1 MRISKNRTACW
12 LAGTVLGLLVSCG
25 GGGGSSPPAPGP
37 GADINDPACPLQYT
51 VSDAPLL
58 AGEDPHLRQQ
68 WHLANDGT
76 VTGRPGED
84 LRAIAA
90 WNTTKGEG
98 VRVAVIDDAIE
109 ITHEDIAP
117 NVVAG
122 ASFNYR
128 QARRGNSWPLPCND
142 DDGHGTSVAGL
153 IAARDGNG
161 LGVAGVAP
169 RASLVGYNA
178 LATSLDVDVSEA
190 LNRDLELNSVFNNS
204 WGSPDDGFL
213 HPAEPSFIA
222 AIEHGIR
229 HGRAGKGAIYVFP
242 SGNGGCYNPDLQST
256 PAVEPCVRENS
267 NYDGYVNKLGVIA
280 ACAVDSNGRQPFY
293 GERGANL
300 LVCAPSSNLPP
311 DSSNGFTNAD
321 IRTTAI
327 RNQYRDD
334 FTGTSAST
342 PMVAGAV
349 ALMLSVNPELTW
361 RDVRLILAHTARQ
374 NDFPP
379 AGPPIPDPEW
389 QSALGLHF
397 SHKYGF
403 GVVDAE
409 AAVQAARNWTSVG
422 GRDSLLQCGPY
433 AQPVG
438 LPLPDPVASGSG
450 STPQPVASAIAVADC
465 PIAKIEFV
473 EVRFTATNDA
483 QNGAHPST
491 GDLRIRL
498 QSPQG
503 LVSELSDAHVCYNSQ
518 EQPVNCGSYNDY
530 PFGSVRHLD
539 EPVINAGNGNWTLEV
554 TDMLR
559 GDTGRFGSWSIT
571 FYGRQ

>member
-1 MRISKNRTACW
+1 MRISKNRSACW

-25 GGGGSSPPAPGP
+25 GGSDAPAPAPSGSL
-37 GADINDPACPLQYT
+37 NDPACQLQYSLT
-51 VSDAPLL
+51 DAPVL
-58 AGEDPHLRQQ
+58 AGADPQLPQQ
-68 WHLANDGT
+68 WHLNNDGT

-84 LRAIAA
+84 LRAFGA
-90 WNTTKGEG
+90 WTVTKGEG

-109 ITHEDIAP
+109 VTHEDLAP

-128 QARRGNSWPLPCND
+128 QVGRGNSWPLPCNS

-153 IAARDGNG
+153 IVARDGNA
-161 LGVAGVAP
+161 LGMAGVAP

-178 LATSLDVDVSEA
+178 LATSLDTDVSEA
-190 LNRDLELNSVFNNS
+190 LNRDLALNSVFNNS

-222 AIEHGIR
+222 AIEHGITQ
-229 HGRAGKGAIYVFP
+229 GRGGKGAIYVFP

-267 NYDGYVNKLGVIA
+267 NYDGYVNKLGIIA

-321 IRTTAI
+321 VRTTAI
-327 RNQYRDD
+327 QNRYRDD

-342 PMVAGAV
+342 PMVAGVA
-349 ALMLSVNPELTW
+349 ALMLAINPALTW
-361 RDVRLILAHTARQ
+361 RDVRLILAATARQ

-379 AGPPIPDPEW
+379 AGAPIPDPEW
-389 QSALGLHF
+389 QTALGLHF

-409 AAVQAARNWTSVG
+409 AAVQAARTWTSVG
-422 GRDSLLQCGPY
+422 GRESLLQCGPY
-433 AQPVG
+433 ARTVG
-438 LPLPDPVASGSG
+438 SPLPDPVASGGG
-450 STPQPVASAIAVADC
+450 STPEPVSSTITVPDCAIG
-465 PIAKIEFV
+465 KIEFV
-473 EVRFTATNDA
+473 EVRFTAKDNSQTA
-483 QNGAHPST
+483 SHPST

-498 QSPQG
+498 QSPQN
-503 LVSELSDAHVCYNSQ
+503 LVSELSDAHVCYNAA
-518 EQPVNCGSYNDY
+518 EQTVNCGDYNDY
-530 PFGSVRHLD
+530 PFGSVRHLE
-539 EPVINAGNGNWTLEV
+539 EPVIHAGNGNWTLEV

-559 GDTGRFGSWSIT
+559 GDTGRFASWGIT
-571 FYGRQ
+571 FYGRP